1 MKMSIRT
8 KMVLFILLTIF
19 VVFVVM
25 GIYHTIFRMRELKK
39 RIVRDADLFV
49 QLVNKEV
56 GRSFE
61 LYFDNTFYKFRA
73 IVFEHSRNNNDLTNI
88 QIVNMEGSILY
99 DMNKTEKASFPKT
112 MMDISQDTFV
122 LANLKTTEVMQKIDN
137 DIIKI
142 IAPYFDDYGLHK
154 FSIVYFFSFAR
165 LHKQMKTVFGENIF
179 ISLLILVIS
188 LIGAIFISVRITAHI
203 KTFFI
208 AAKKFGEGNLEEKII
223 IKTNDE
229 FEELANTFNSMAE
242 EIRNNIKDL
251 NTLIQELARRD
262 EQKTVFLANLSHELR
277 TPLTASLGYIDYLQ
291 KQKLG
296 ILNKDQLHCVEVVKR
311 NLEKLNN
318 EINSL
323 LQVSKYI
330 LEGVKLQPQK
340 FSFEEVIYA
349 MLNNFKPQIEQK
361 DLAIRLESQA
371 KEIIADKDRLSTV
384 LENLLANA
392 IKFADP
398 KTEIHITTHN
408 YSEDSKTYF
417 LFRITNQGVEIPED
431 KIQHIF
437 EPFYQIDSG
446 TSRKYRGVGL
456 GLAIARQIIEA
467 HSGKIDVMSVNG
479 LVTFEFIIPQG
490 GIV

>member
-19 VVFVVM
+19 VVFVAI
-25 GIYHTIFRMRELKK
+25 GIYHTIFRMRELRN

-56 GRSFE
+56 GSSFE
-61 LYFDNTFYKFRA
+61 LYIDKHFYKFRA
-73 IVFEHSRNNNDLTNI
+73 IVLEHIRNNNDLTNI

-122 LANLKTTEVMQKIDN
+122 LANLKTTEVIQKIDN

-165 LHKQMKTVFGENIF
+165 LHKQMKTVFGYNIF

-188 LIGAIFISVRITAHI
+188 LIGAMFISVRITAHI
-203 KTFFI
+203 KTFFV

-229 FEELANTFNSMAE
+229 FEELANTFNSMAA

-296 ILNKDQLHCVEVVKR
+296 TLNKDQLHCVEVVKR
-311 NLEKLNN
+311 NLEKLNK

-349 MLNNFKPQIEQK
+349 ILNDFKPQIEQK
-361 DLAIRLESQA
+361 KLAIRLESQV
-371 KEIIADKDRLSTV
+371 KKIIADKDRLSTV

-417 LFRITNQGVEIPED
+417 LFCITNQGMEIPED

-437 EPFYQIDSG
+437 EPFYQIDSS
-446 TSRKYRGVGL
+446 TSRKYGGVGL

-467 HSGKIDVMSVNG
+467 HSGRIEVESING
-479 LVTFEFIIPQG
+479 LVTFKFTIPQG
-490 GIV
+490 G